1 MAELM
6 LKENMEK
13 AQTESNLSNT
23 NDDVNIELS
32 KEFLMELQRN
42 AYHGWLD
49 KDVVDH
55 IAKVLE
61 ILDLI
66 KIPNV
71 DTDRLRTKEYDYGNP
86 PNTTTDSFFKP
97 YSKTQEKNN
106 VEKED
111 KQSQTK
117 RKCCNNNLNDD
128 LQPIKRDLAAKK
140 STKLVKYQSS
150 GILCVIIVMLVRIL
164 ELKRRNMKKTD
175 SDNQYAVSIKEDT
188 AYLCMHFTKDHG
200 RTRFYT
206 PYPEK
211 TNTPYSRY
219 RM

>member
-6 LKENMEK
+6 LKENVEK
-13 AQTESNLSNT
+13 AQTKSNLSNT

-71 DTDRLRTKEYDYGNP
+71 DTDRLRTKVFPLSLADEAKQWWINEWE
-86 PNTTTDSFFKP
+86 
-97 YSKTQEKNN
+97 SKIT
-106 VEKED
+106 
-111 KQSQTK
+111 S
-117 RKCCNNNLNDD
+117 C
-128 LQPIKRDLAAKK
+128 
-140 STKLVKYQSS
+140 
-150 GILCVIIVMLVRIL
+150 GILFGRFFCKYFPLSHNGKNYVANSNNTDEPGYY
-164 ELKRRNMKKTD
+164 ELKAWLD
-175 SDNQYAVSIKEDT
+175 SRHDDERI
-188 AYLCMHFTKDHG
+188 H
-200 RTRFYT
+200 
-206 PYPEK
+206 
-211 TNTPYSRY
+211 
-219 RM
+219 